1 LEAFGTGRAGAIDGT
16 TSEETPM
23 THDSHDGHAHEP
35 SQGVFI
41 GGLAIGLLALMAV
54 FTLFVLAAGFR

>member
-1 LEAFGTGRAGAIDGT
+1 
-16 TSEETPM
+16 M

-35 SQGVFI
+35 TQGVFI
-41 GGLAIGLLALMAV
+41 GGLAIGLMALMAV